1 MWGLLGRIAQLV
13 RALPLQGRGH
23 RFDPCSAYHDVV
35 TDFLRGR
42 RSAWLGRQIVN
53 LEVAGS
59 NPVGP
64 AIFSYGSCARAMLFR
79 SGFVE
84 FLSSLSLVSKI
95 VLLALVLFSIA
106 SWAIILYK
114 WRLFRA
120 LETSDRRFLKA
131 FTGHEYPLEASREVP
146 HYQGSA
152 LVAVY
157 AEVAVCYQL
166 GGNNGEGVRLA
177 EESARIGDEGLPTQR
192 YVERVLAH
200 AIQEQINKAES
211 YLPFLA
217 TTGNITPF
225 VGLLG
230 TVLGIIDAFR
240 EIGLQGTASI
250 SAVAPGVAEALVA
263 TAAGLFTAIPAV
275 IAYNYFLSRV
285 RQMAFRMDRFAI
297 ELTNALEMRGIREG
311 TGQR

>member
-1 MWGLLGRIAQLV
+1 
-13 RALPLQGRGH
+13 
-23 RFDPCSAYHDVV
+23 
-35 TDFLRGR
+35 
-42 RSAWLGRQIVN
+42 
-53 LEVAGS
+53 
-59 NPVGP
+59 
-64 AIFSYGSCARAMLFR
+64 MLFR

-120 LETSDRRFLKA
+120 LNTSDQRFLKV
-131 FTGHEYPLEASREVP
+131 FSQQEYPLEATREV
-146 HYQGSA
+146 HRHKESA
-152 LVAVY
+152 LAVVY
-157 AEVAVCYQL
+157 VEVVRCYQL
-166 GGNNGEGVRLA
+166 DGHSADSRLA
-177 EESARIGDEGLPTQR
+177 DESLRVGGENLPTQR

-200 AIQEQINKAES
+200 AIQEQINKTEA

-240 EIGLQGTASI
+240 EIGIQGTASI

-311 TGQR
+311 VGQP